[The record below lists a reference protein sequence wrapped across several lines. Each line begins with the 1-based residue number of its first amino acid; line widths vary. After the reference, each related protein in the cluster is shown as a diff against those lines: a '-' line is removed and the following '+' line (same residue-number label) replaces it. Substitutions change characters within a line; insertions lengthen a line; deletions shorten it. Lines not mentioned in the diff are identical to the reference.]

1 MNSSTA
7 YSFPVEFRNVDYVA
21 ALYMGNKKAVE
32 EKLLGTGLKAG
43 LSLNGNPIIA
53 VGLIEYKDSDLG
65 AYNEVILAIPVV
77 PISEPS
83 SILNW
88 LQLYTPLHKR
98 KLGQYILHIPVTSNQ
113 SMIAGRDIWGYPKIV
128 ANIEHRFLKNHITTK
143 ITDTTTSK
151 DQVICEGSMGV
162 GIPIPSM
169 DLMTYSFLNSI
180 RLCTH
185 VDVDA
190 QMNWHPFSSLKITI
204 QDVNNPIA
212 KDLIELNVV
221 NKKPVVVI
229 RASQFKAKFNEG
241 LKNN

>member
-1 MNSSTA
+1 MNSSTD
-7 YSFPVEFRNVDYVA
+7 YSFPVEFRDVDYVA
-21 ALYMGNKKAVE
+21 ALYKGNKKAVE
-32 EKLLGTGLKAG
+32 ERLRGTGLKAG
-43 LSLNGNPIIA
+43 LSLNGKPIIA

-65 AYNEVILAIPVV
+65 AYNEVIVAIPVV
-77 PISEPS
+77 PITESS

-128 ANIEHRFLKNHITTK
+128 TEIKHRFTKNHISTK
-143 ITDTTTSK
+143 ITDLETNK
-151 DQVICEGSMGV
+151 EQVVCEGTMGI
-162 GIPIPSM
+162 GISIPSM

-229 RASQFKAKFNEG
+229 RAAQFKAKFNEG

>member
-204 QDVNNPIA
+204 QDVNNPIS

>member
-1 MNSSTA
+1 MDTA
-7 YSFPVEFRNVDYVA
+7 TDYSFPIEFRDVDYVA
-21 ALYMGNKKAVE
+21 ALYCGNKKAVE
-32 EKLLGTGLKAG
+32 KKLLGTGLKVG
-43 LSLNGNPIIA
+43 LFLNGKPIIA
-53 VGLIEYKDSDLG
+53 LGLIEYKDSDLG

-77 PISEPS
+77 PIEDPS

-88 LQLYTPLHKR
+88 FQLYTPLDKR

-113 SMIAGRDIWGYPKIV
+113 SMVAGRDIWGYPKIV
-128 ANIEHRFLKNHITTK
+128 TEIEHRFTKNHISTK
-143 ITDTTTSK
+143 ITDPETNK
-151 DQVICEGSMGV
+151 EQVVCEGTMGI

-180 RLCTH
+180 SLCTH

-190 QMNWHPFSSLKITI
+190 PMKWYPFSNLKINI
-204 QDVNNPIA
+204 HDIDNQMS
-212 KDLIELNVV
+212 KDLVELEVI

-229 RASQFKAKFNEG
+229 RSAQFKAKFNEG

>member
-1 MNSSTA
+1 MKSSTD
-7 YSFPVEFRNVDYVA
+7 YSFPIEFRDVDYVA
-21 ALYMGNKKAVE
+21 ALFKGNKKAVE
-32 EKLLGTGLKAG
+32 KRLHGTGLKAG
-43 LSLNGNPIIA
+43 LSINGEPIIA

-77 PISEPS
+77 PIAEPS
-83 SILNW
+83 SILTW

-98 KLGQYILHIPVTSNQ
+98 KLGQYILHIPVTSEQ
-113 SMIAGRDIWGYPKIV
+113 SMVAGRDIWGYPKII
-128 ANIEHRFLKNHITTK
+128 ANIKHRFLKNHITTK
-143 ITDTTTSK
+143 IKDAATSK
-151 DQVICEGSMGV
+151 DQIICEGSLGL

-180 RLCTH
+180 RLSTH

-190 QMNWHPFSSLKITI
+190 HMKWYPFSNLKINI
-204 QDVNNPIA
+204 HDIDNQMS
-212 KDLIELNVV
+212 KDLVELEVI

-229 RASQFKAKFNEG
+229 RSTQFKAKFNEG

>member
-1 MNSSTA
+1 MDTSTD
-7 YSFPVEFRNVDYVA
+7 YSFPIEFRDVDYIA
-21 ALYMGNKKAVE
+21 ALYRGNKKAVE
-32 EKLLGTGLKAG
+32 NKLLGTGLKAG
-43 LSLNGNPIIA
+43 LFLNGKPIIA
-53 VGLIEYKDSDLG
+53 LGLIEYKDSDLG

-77 PISEPS
+77 PIEKPS

-88 LQLYTPLHKR
+88 LQLYTPLDKR

-113 SMIAGRDIWGYPKIV
+113 SMVAGRDIWGYPKIV
-128 ANIEHRFLKNHITTK
+128 TEIEHRFTKNHISTK
-143 ITDTTTSK
+143 ITDPETNK
-151 DQVICEGSMGV
+151 VQVVCEGSMGI
-162 GIPIPSM
+162 GMPIPSM

-229 RASQFKAKFNEG
+229 RAAQFKAKFNEG